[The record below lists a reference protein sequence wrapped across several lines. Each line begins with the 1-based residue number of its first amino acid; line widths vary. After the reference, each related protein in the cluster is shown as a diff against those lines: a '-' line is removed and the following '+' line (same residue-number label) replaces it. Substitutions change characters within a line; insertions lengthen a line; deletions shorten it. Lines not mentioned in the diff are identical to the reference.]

1 MKATHISLPLLLLI
15 SLFAACGGGGGGGDG
30 GDGAAGRTTSTA
42 VRLIHGAVAVA
53 PLQVIIGEQL
63 VSEDAYAQSSN
74 FVQVP
79 SGPAEI
85 ILRRA
90 KSTDGSFRTLAAN
103 LEPETE
109 YSLFLFGGIKD
120 GSDEVKLIE
129 EPVTRPEEGFA
140 RVRVLNALAGSS
152 GLRLSGTSLQS
163 NGVSAVFGASSGF
176 VESLS
181 GPVSITVSS
190 NNGVPLSTLAVNLAD
205 RGELTILISG
215 SSDVGFVTTTLF
227 EDLD

>member
-1 MKATHISLPLLLLI
+1 MKATHISLPLLLVI
-15 SLFAACGGGGGGGDG
+15 SLLAACGGGGGG

-53 PLQVIIGEQL
+53 PLQVIVGEE
-63 VSEDAYAQSSN
+63 VISEDAYAQSSD

-85 ILRRA
+85 VLRRA
-90 KSTDGSFRTLAAN
+90 KSTEGSFRTLAAN

-109 YSLFLFGGIKD
+109 YSLFLFGGIDD
-120 GSDEVKLIE
+120 GTDEVKLIE
-129 EPVTRPEEGFA
+129 EPITRPEEGFA

-152 GLRLSGTSLQS
+152 GLRLSGTSLES
-163 NGVSAVFGASSGF
+163 NGVSAVFGATSGF
-176 VESLS
+176 VESRS

-190 NNGVPLSTLAVNLAD
+190 DNGVPLSTLAVTLAD
-205 RGELTILISG
+205 RGELTVLISG